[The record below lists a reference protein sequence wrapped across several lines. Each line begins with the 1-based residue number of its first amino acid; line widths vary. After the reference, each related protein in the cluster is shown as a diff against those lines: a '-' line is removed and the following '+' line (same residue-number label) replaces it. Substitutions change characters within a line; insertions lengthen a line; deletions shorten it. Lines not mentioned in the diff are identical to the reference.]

1 MVNKMNI
8 PQLLLVEDSKAM
20 ALLFAG
26 YLSDESCEITHTE
39 SGVDAIRLVAELPPT
54 IMLLDLNLPDID
66 GFEVLDYIQEQQLPV
81 CVIVVTGTGSVDK
94 AVEAM
99 RRGAFDFIEKPVAAE
114 RLVITVR
121 NALERNRLAGLVQT
135 YEDDQDRSQYEGFIG
150 ASEAMRN
157 VYRIID
163 RAGPSSAAV
172 FVTGESG
179 TGKELCARALHE
191 KSPRKNN
198 SFVTMNCAAIAPDLI
213 ESEIFG
219 HVKGAF
225 TGATVNRD
233 GAAVTADQ
241 GTLFLDEICEMR
253 LDLQSK
259 LLRLIQT
266 GEIQKVGSSKTI
278 EVDIRIIAATNRS
291 PYEEVMAGR
300 FREDLLHRLQVIPI
314 HLPPLRDRNGDVLLL
329 ARKFLQEYAEH
340 EHKSFECFD
349 NEADEII
356 STWDWPGN
364 VRELQNVIRRV
375 VVLNTGNV
383 ITSAMLRE
391 ALAHNVGTAQLE
403 TQKPSAV
410 SVRAKSWAQPGNAA
424 RADSIVP
431 LSTIKEQAIANAIE
445 SCGGNVVQAAALL
458 RVNPSTIYR
467 SRRGRKEG

>member
-291 PYEEVMAGR
+291 PYQEVMASS
-300 FREDLLHRLQVIPI
+300 LTNRLAG
-314 HLPPLRDRNGDVLLL
+314 L
-329 ARKFLQEYAEH
+329 
-340 EHKSFECFD
+340 
-349 NEADEII
+349 
-356 STWDWPGN
+356 WP
-364 VRELQNVIRRV
+364 R
-375 VVLNTGNV
+375 
-383 ITSAMLRE
+383 
-391 ALAHNVGTAQLE
+391 
-403 TQKPSAV
+403 
-410 SVRAKSWAQPGNAA
+410 
-424 RADSIVP
+424 
-431 LSTIKEQAIANAIE
+431 
-445 SCGGNVVQAAALL
+445 
-458 RVNPSTIYR
+458 
-467 SRRGRKEG
+467 